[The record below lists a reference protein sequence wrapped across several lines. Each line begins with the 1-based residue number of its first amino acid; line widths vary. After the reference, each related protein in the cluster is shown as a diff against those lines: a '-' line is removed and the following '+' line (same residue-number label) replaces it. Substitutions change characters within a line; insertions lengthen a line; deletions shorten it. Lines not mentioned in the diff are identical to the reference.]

1 MVKRREI
8 AIDHLVGS
16 VSELR
21 KLIEACAILGQGR
34 LADKLANIKDH
45 ILLAIG
51 QLEKEEEA

>member
-1 MVKRREI
+1 MDRRKVALE
-8 AIDHLVGS
+8 HLRS
-16 VSELR
+16 LIPELR